1 MKQSGVFLSLSL
13 AFFPLMSVAQEFS
26 IFCYDQQED
35 EWDWSENKQV
45 FDWPV
50 MTQEQPWENSY
61 FKFVPISESTY
72 KSLDGF
78 CPQGSVPQPAEGNFS
93 IWKVFYV
100 SDGQRSYFAPGKRS
114 YHTLIDHVFLRFSDA
129 NLKENVQRVTNTL
142 DALREMNGYRYNY
155 IDKNERTEI
164 GLIAQEVER
173 LYPELIYT
181 HSESGYMQVD
191 YRGMVA
197 ILLESIKELDER
209 VSDMENKQP

>member
-13 AFFPLMSVAQEFS
+13 AFFPLMSIAQEFN
-26 IFCYDQQED
+26 IFCYDEQED

-78 CPQGSVPQPAEGNFS
+78 CPQGSVAQPAEGHFS
-93 IWKVFYV
+93 TWKVFYV
-100 SDGQRSYFAPGKRS
+100 TDGQRSYFAPGKRS
-114 YHTLIDHVFLRFSDA
+114 YHNLIDHVFLRFSDA

-142 DALREMNGYRYNY
+142 DSLREMNGYRYNY